1 MTKRVDE
8 NWKQLQQTTFTRYI
22 NSSLRGPDQKT
33 SDSQITDLQT
43 DLQDGLI
50 LIKLLESIASP
61 KKIGRYNKR
70 PFIKAQKLENLGA
83 CFRFFE
89 RQKIKL
95 VNIGTVM
102 LYSLLCTINTWY
114 THKYATVVLASY
126 VWAWER
132 GYSSTCS
139 TQGVEPRLF

>member
-1 MTKRVDE
+1 MTNRVDA

-22 NSSLRGPDQKT
+22 NNSLHGPDNQKT

-61 KKIGRYNKR
+61 KRIGRYNKR

-89 RQKIKL
+89 REKIKL
-95 VNIGTVM
+95 VNIGTV
-102 LYSLLCTINTWY
+102 LNRILCGFY
-114 THKYATVVLASY
+114 L
-126 VWAWER
+126 
-132 GYSSTCS
+132 
-139 TQGVEPRLF
+139 